1 MQDFMIWMII
11 CIRQVLDMIDDAS
24 RELLKQYL
32 LATNADSDR
41 TYDTLEQF
49 RLSAMKEDD
58 TLRSG
63 NDLFSM
69 IILFYLTEP
78 SRQVIVDIL
87 SEVKTIKRGK

>member
-1 MQDFMIWMII
+1 MQDFMIWMIT

-32 LATNADSDR
+32 LATNADPDR

-69 IILFYLTEP
+69 IILFYLTES
-78 SRQVIVDIL
+78 SRQIIISIL

>member
-1 MQDFMIWMII
+1 
-11 CIRQVLDMIDDAS
+11 MIDDAS

-32 LATNADSDR
+32 LATNADPDR